1 MNETSN
7 KMNKMKEW
15 FKREKEETEI
25 LLRSLPVVVVT
36 LFMASVIPS
45 NASDYTAF
53 NNIFGGIWFIL
64 LGSTVAFLAS
74 AVLNNMLNWMIGRML
89 AQSCNEKFV
98 YAMQTYISTFMGQ
111 LWDNFIFS
119 VIVFVGFASVF
130 WPIPKM
136 LR

>member
-64 LGSTVAFLAS
+64 LGSTVAG
-74 AVLNNMLNWMIGRML
+74 V
-89 AQSCNEKFV
+89 
-98 YAMQTYISTFMGQ
+98 
-111 LWDNFIFS
+111 
-119 VIVFVGFASVF
+119 
-130 WPIPKM
+130 
-136 LR
+136 